1 MNERIVKEFG
11 SYLRIERAMSQ
22 NTVASYCSDVIHFL
36 EDCPCRIEEVGA
48 EEIGSYLQSRS
59 GLSSRSQARLLS
71 SLRSFFD
78 WLILEGQVSANPCDN
93 VDGPKL
99 GRYLPDV
106 LSVEEVEAVIES
118 VGGPAWQDKRDRAI
132 LEVMY
137 GCGLRVSEV
146 SDLKISS
153 LYLDEGFIRIR
164 GKGNKERLVPVNELT
179 SDAVLK
185 YLEVRPVPVREADDI
200 VFLNRNG
207 GRLSRVSIFKSVK
220 KYVLLAGIRKR
231 ISPHTFRH
239 SFATHLIENG
249 ADLRGVQE
257 MLGHE
262 SITTT
267 EIYTHVESATWQ
279 KDILDHHPMKKK

>member
-36 EDCPCRIEEVGA
+36 EDCTCRIEEVGT

-78 WLILEGQVSANPCDN
+78 WLILEGQLSANPCDN

-146 SDLKISS
+146 SDLKI
-153 LYLDEGFIRIR
+153 
-164 GKGNKERLVPVNELT
+164 
-179 SDAVLK
+179 
-185 YLEVRPVPVREADDI
+185 
-200 VFLNRNG
+200 
-207 GRLSRVSIFKSVK
+207 
-220 KYVLLAGIRKR
+220 YV
-231 ISPHTFRH
+231 
-239 SFATHLIENG
+239 
-249 ADLRGVQE
+249 
-257 MLGHE
+257 
-262 SITTT
+262 
-267 EIYTHVESATWQ
+267 
-279 KDILDHHPMKKK
+279 